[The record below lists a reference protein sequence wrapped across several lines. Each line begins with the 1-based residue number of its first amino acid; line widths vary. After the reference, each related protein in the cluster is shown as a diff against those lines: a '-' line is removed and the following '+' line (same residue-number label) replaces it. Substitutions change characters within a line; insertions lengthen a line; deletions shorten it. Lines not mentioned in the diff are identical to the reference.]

1 MSRMWRR
8 AADWYRPNPA
18 VTSALVVVLVS
29 LWTAVYSVSIL
40 GALWRLRDPNAP
52 MPILSVRDQAADL
65 VVLGVQLA
73 LGMIAITTV
82 AYLRRSD
89 IGELLPRRQGTAVD
103 AAVAWCAAIAAAS
116 ALALVLDR
124 LSVARFDFS
133 VPAVVESPAL
143 AVLTALCAGLREE
156 PLLAALP
163 VLLLVGR
170 MPIGWVMILAGCMRG
185 LLYLFFGG
193 GGFVWAALWGAA
205 AVWVYFKYRRLWVL
219 VVVHGIVMNI
229 QVLDRVIPL
238 DSAATLLQWANILIM
253 FGALTMWLVP
263 RALGGIPSTPV
274 SDPVSDEV
282 SRPTTPPVER

>member
-1 MSRMWRR
+1 MSRMWGR

-18 VTSALVVVLVS
+18 VTCALVVVLVS

-65 VVLGVQLA
+65 AVLVVQLA
-73 LGMIAITTV
+73 LGTIAITAV

-143 AVLTALCAGLREE
+143 AVLTALSAGLREE

-170 MPIGWVMILAGCMRG
+170 IPIGWVMILAGCMRG

-219 VVVHGIVMNI
+219 VVVHGIAMNI

-263 RALGGIPSTPV
+263 RALGGIPSTPM
-274 SDPVSDEV
+274 SDEV
-282 SRPTTPPVER
+282 PRPTTPPVER